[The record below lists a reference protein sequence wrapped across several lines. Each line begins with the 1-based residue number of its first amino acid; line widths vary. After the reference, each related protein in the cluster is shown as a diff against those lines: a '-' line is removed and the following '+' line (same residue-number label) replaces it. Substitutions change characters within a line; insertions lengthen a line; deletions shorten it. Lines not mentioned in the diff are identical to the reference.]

1 MNDIKVRYFLWNN
14 KVLEALNENTA
25 IVQNSQTGELM
36 IKKRIDENSIPVME
50 KLVSIRHKNLCS
62 VLKVAMEDNDTFSY
76 SEYAPG
82 RSIQSFIDEK
92 KIFDENEAVRIISDV
107 CSGLNVLHDNGI
119 IHRDI
124 TAANIILSADGNV
137 KIIDYGISRLPKQ
150 NVSRDTFILGTAGYA
165 APEQFGFSQTD
176 ARSDIYAVGVLL
188 NVMLT
193 GAFPSDKIYE
203 GKLGKII
210 RRCTLIDSEKRF
222 SSINELEKEL
232 SRNRKLPKERG
243 GIPGFRTDNK
253 LVHILVSLF
262 YLIVALVGAT
272 FASVAYDAHGIF
284 ACIIQ
289 AISYLVSLAVPYCLY
304 LNPLNIKGKIKLFQK
319 CSKQTEYAISS
330 FLSILSIAVGFM
342 LLLILCSSENQP

>member
-1 MNDIKVRYFLWNN
+1 MNNIKERYFLWNN
-14 KVLEALNENTA
+14 EVLEDLNENTS
-25 IVQNSQTGELM
+25 IVRNSQTGEIM
-36 IKKRIDENSIPVME
+36 IKKRIDKNSVSVME

-62 VLKVAMEDNDTFSY
+62 VMNVATESNRVFAY

-82 RSIQSFIDEK
+82 RSLQSYIDEGK
-92 KIFDENEAVRIISDV
+92 LFDENEAVRIIFEV
-107 CSGLNVLHDNGI
+107 CSGLKILHNNGI

-150 NVSRDTFILGTAGYA
+150 NVSRDTYILGTAGYA

-193 GAFPSDKIYE
+193 GAFPNEKIYT

-222 SSINELEKEL
+222 SSINELEKEM
-232 SRNRKLPKERG
+232 SENRYSPKDWG
-243 GIPGFRTDNK
+243 GLPGFRTDNK
-253 LVHILVSLF
+253 LVHILASFVYF
-262 YLIVALVGAT
+262 TVAFIGVV
-272 FASVAYDAHGIF
+272 FASIAYDAHGAF
-284 ACIIQ
+284 ACILQ
-289 AISYLVSLAVPYCLY
+289 GVSYLVSLAIPYCLY
-304 LNPLNIKGKIKLFQK
+304 LNPFNIKGKIKFFQK
-319 CSKQTEYAISS
+319 CSKRTEYAVSS
-330 FLSILSIAVGFM
+330 LSTMLSLLIGFM
-342 LLLILCSSENQP
+342 IFLILCSSENQP